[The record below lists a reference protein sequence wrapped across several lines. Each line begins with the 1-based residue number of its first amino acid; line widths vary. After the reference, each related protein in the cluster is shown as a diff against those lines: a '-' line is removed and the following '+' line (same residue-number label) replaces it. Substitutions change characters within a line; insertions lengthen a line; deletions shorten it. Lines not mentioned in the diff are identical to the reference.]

1 MFDQLLIFSKV
12 IYSSM
17 TVESDRNGRLEGKG
31 QNKAAMLE
39 HKMNSPTQI
48 NSAVY
53 YDVTATIIIAASNQT
68 GGKQIYLLGRSSVV
82 ILRD

>member
-1 MFDQLLIFSKV
+1 MFHQLLIISKV

-53 YDVTATIIIAASNQT
+53 YDVTATIIIAASNHRQVASKFT
-68 GGKQIYLLGRSSVV
+68 CSV
-82 ILRD
+82 DQA